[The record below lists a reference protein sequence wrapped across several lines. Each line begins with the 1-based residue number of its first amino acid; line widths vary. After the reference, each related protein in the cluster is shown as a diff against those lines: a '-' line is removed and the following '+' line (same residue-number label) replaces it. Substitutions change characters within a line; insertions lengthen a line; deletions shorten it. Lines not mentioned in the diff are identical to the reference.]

1 MTADRKIWYTILMN
15 IFFPHLTLASGITH
29 EFVALGQLILALV
42 LGGILG
48 LQRERLGKAAGTRTY
63 ALVSAGATLFT
74 VAVALA
80 FHTATETARM
90 TSQIIT
96 GIGFIGAGTILRRND
111 KIEGITTAAGL
122 WFAAGIGTA
131 IGLGLYALAIG
142 SALLSF
148 VVLSITDDHI
158 PFSRRNESGKKRS

>member
-1 MTADRKIWYTILMN
+1 MN
-15 IFFPHLTLASGITH
+15 IFFPHLTLTAGLVN
-29 EFVALGQLILALV
+29 EFIALGQLILALV

-74 VAVALA
+74 IGVALA
-80 FHTATETARM
+80 FHSATETARM

-122 WFAAGIGTA
+122 WFAAGIGTV

-142 SALLSF
+142 SALLGLAI
-148 VVLSITDDHI
+148 LSISDDHI
-158 PFSRRNESGKKRS
+158 PFSRRDQPTKRR